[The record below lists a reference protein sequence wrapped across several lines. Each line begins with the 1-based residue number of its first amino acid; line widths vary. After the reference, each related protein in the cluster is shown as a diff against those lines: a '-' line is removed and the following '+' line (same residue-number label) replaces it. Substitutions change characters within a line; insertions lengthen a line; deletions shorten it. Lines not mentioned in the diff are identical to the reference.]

1 MTASALN
8 LLIGYYK
15 NHEPLYR
22 LFDCYYFMGMTL
34 MEVNEYEKA
43 CEYFRRAL
51 ELCPDVSVCKEDY
64 RQFRIMASYY
74 YRLVAAVCDKNAGA
88 RTVIEYYKTALDIWV
103 EHPLVNFVT
112 DKKKQGI
119 KGMFNM
125 LVCMYVEKY
134 IEKVLIPNSGLRI

>member
-22 LFDCYYFMGMTL
+22 LFDCYYFMGVTL

-51 ELCPDVSVCKEDY
+51 ELYPDISVCKEDY

-88 RTVIEYYKTALDIWV
+88 RTVIEYYEKALDIWV

-134 IEKVLIPNSGLRI
+134 IEKVLILNSGLRI